1 MGHGVQAAL
10 VISIV
15 KTALHTAAASHA
27 SPDRVLASINK
38 TLAEM
43 SLEHFVTAACCVID
57 PQRRQAA
64 LSLAGHAPPLW
75 FQAEGHTVAETGSG
89 GLPMGID
96 QAARFETT
104 EISLK
109 KGDVLAFSTDGIV
122 EAFDPQGA
130 VYGNER
136 FMEQLRGGG
145 GLCAKIYAVESAKTS
160 VPTASP
166 IPAKTTGRLW

>member
-1 MGHGVQAAL
+1 L
-10 VISIV
+10 VMSIV
-15 KTALHTAAASHA
+15 KTALHTAASSDAR
-27 SPDRVLASINK
+27 PDRVLAAINQ

-43 SLEHFVTAACCVID
+43 SLEYFVTAACCVID
-57 PQRRQAA
+57 PHGRQAG

-75 FQAEGHTVAETGSG
+75 FQAEGHAVAETSIG

-96 QAARFETT
+96 ATARFETT

-122 EAFDPQGA
+122 EAFDPNGA

-136 FMEQLRGGG
+136 FMEQLRGCG
-145 GLCAKIYAVESAKTS
+145 GLYSQEICDRIRQDLAAHCGAQPLQDDWAFLVA
-160 VPTASP
+160 
-166 IPAKTTGRLW
+166 RCQ